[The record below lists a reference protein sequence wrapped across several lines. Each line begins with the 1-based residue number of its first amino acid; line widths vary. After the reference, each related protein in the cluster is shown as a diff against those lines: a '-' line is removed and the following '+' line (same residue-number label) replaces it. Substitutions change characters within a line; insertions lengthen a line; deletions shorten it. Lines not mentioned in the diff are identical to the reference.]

1 MVVVDDTPE
10 CARAV
15 HFAARRASRTGASMV
30 MLAVVDPPDN
40 FEWIGVG
47 EAMIAEAQEE
57 AEKRLEEAAKEARA
71 AAGLDP
77 EQVIRVGEKSA
88 SITKLIEEDEDIS
101 FLVLAAGTG
110 KEGPGAAGVLHCG
123 QGRVDLSHS
132 DRHRARESLRRRDRR
147 AGGLGCRD
155 ARRLMPHQWAALA
168 RA

>member
-1 MVVVDDTPE
+1 MSGTQRRSYESGHRPKFMVVVDDTPE

-47 EAMIAEAQEE
+47 EAMIAEAQED
-57 AEKRLEEAAKEARA
+57 AEKRLEEAAKEARS

-110 KEGPGAAGVLHCG
+110 KEGPGPLVSSIAGKAASTFPIPIVIVPGS
-123 QGRVDLSHS
+123 LS
-132 DRHRARESLRRRDRR
+132 DDEID
-147 AGGLGCRD
+147 
-155 ARRLMPHQWAALA
+155 ALA
-168 RA
+168 G

>member
-1 MVVVDDTPE
+1 MSGTQRRSYESGHRPKFMVVVDDTPE

-110 KEGPGAAGVLHCG
+110 KEGPGPLVSSIAGKAASTFPIPIVIVPGS
-123 QGRVDLSHS
+123 LS
-132 DRHRARESLRRRDRR
+132 DDEID
-147 AGGLGCRD
+147 
-155 ARRLMPHQWAALA
+155 ALA
-168 RA
+168 G

>member
-1 MVVVDDTPE
+1 MSGKQRRSFESGHRPKFMVVVDDTPE

-57 AEKRLEEAAKEARA
+57 AGKRLEAAARA
-71 AAGLDP
+71 ARTAAGLDP
-77 EQVIRVGEKSA
+77 EQVTLVGEKA
-88 SITKLIEEDEDIS
+88 AAITRLIEEDEDIS

-110 KEGPGAAGVLHCG
+110 KEGPGPLVTTIAGKAASTFPVPIVIVPGS
-123 QGRVDLSHS
+123 LSE
-132 DRHRARESLRRRDRR
+132 DEID
-147 AGGLGCRD
+147 
-155 ARRLMPHQWAALA
+155 ALA
-168 RA
+168 G

>member
-47 EAMIAEAQEE
+47 EAMIAEAQED

-110 KEGPGAAGVLHCG
+110 KEGPGPLVSSIAGKAASTFPIPIVIVPGS
-123 QGRVDLSHS
+123 LS
-132 DRHRARESLRRRDRR
+132 DDEID
-147 AGGLGCRD
+147 
-155 ARRLMPHQWAALA
+155 ALA
-168 RA
+168 G